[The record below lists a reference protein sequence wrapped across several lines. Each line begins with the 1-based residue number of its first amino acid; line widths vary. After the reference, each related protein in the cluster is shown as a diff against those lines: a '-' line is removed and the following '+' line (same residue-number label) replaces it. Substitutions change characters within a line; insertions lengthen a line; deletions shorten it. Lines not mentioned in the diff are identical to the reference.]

1 MAGQNSGS
9 EILCRFFKTALDTYF
24 SSDKAAMAN
33 ALHCDAKA
41 LEKALS
47 QEGSRI
53 EAALFEQL
61 MQYCLRNKIG
71 TDVLVQAIKETH

>member
-1 MAGQNSGS
+1 MADQNSGS
-9 EILCRFFKTALDTYF
+9 EISCRFFKAVLDTYF

-61 MQYCLRNKIG
+61 MQYCLRNKLG
-71 TDVLVQAIKETH
+71 TDVLVQEIKETH

>member
-1 MAGQNSGS
+1 
-9 EILCRFFKTALDTYF
+9 
-24 SSDKAAMAN
+24 MAN